1 MPIPESHLARSLRL
15 ESLADDEY
23 AIPQREAVEA
33 TLRGLDSF
41 STVLLNGYCG
51 SGKTVMMIKIVCRVG
66 LKAAIL
72 VNKHDLAVQWE
83 QRFK

>member
-1 MPIPESHLARSLRL
+1 M
-15 ESLADDEY
+15 
-23 AIPQREAVEA
+23 
-33 TLRGLDSF
+33 
-41 STVLLNGYCG
+41 LLNGYCG
-51 SGKTVMMIKIVCRVG
+51 SGKTVMMIEIVCRVG